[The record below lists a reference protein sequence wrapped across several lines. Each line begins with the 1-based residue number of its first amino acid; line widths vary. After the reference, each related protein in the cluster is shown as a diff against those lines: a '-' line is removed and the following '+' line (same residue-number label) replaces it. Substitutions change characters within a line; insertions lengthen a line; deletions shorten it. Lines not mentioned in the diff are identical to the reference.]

1 MFKNAIDAAVAACL
15 SLLLELSGNP
25 KAGNVDREHNHTD
38 LKFEHFLA
46 SATGAFPAFIKAAE
60 SRKIGESI
68 LMAVEESKKWHK
80 ANNVHFGAFLLLIPL
95 LTAWDEK
102 GMRKM
107 GRKATE
113 NLKKTSYEESLN
125 LLKAFRMSSARVVN
139 AKNLDLRNAE
149 TERMLLDSKISIYD
163 WMAMA
168 PEENLIAQELIS
180 GYSVSIEGAEFILK
194 SEKPAKEAIV
204 DLYYHLLSTHP
215 DPLVIAKK
223 GREYANKL
231 MEWAKGAKNLK
242 ERRKL
247 DEKLLRDRANP
258 GTIADLTA
266 SSLYLAL
273 AEGWRF

>member
-15 SLLLELSGNP
+15 SMLLEVSGDP
-25 KAGNVDREHNHTD
+25 KAGNVDREHDYAD

-46 SATGAFPAFIKAAE
+46 SATGAFPAFIEAAK
-60 SRKIGESI
+60 SRKIGKCI
-68 LMAVEESKKWHK
+68 LMAVEESSRWHK
-80 ANNVHFGAFLLLIPL
+80 AGNVHFGAFLLLIPL
-95 LTAWDEK
+95 LTAWDEE

-113 NLKKTSYEESLN
+113 NLRKTSYWDSLN

-139 AKNLDLRNAE
+139 AKNLDLRDTK
-149 TERMLLDSKISIYD
+149 TEKMLLDSKINIYD

-168 PEENLIAQELIS
+168 PEENLIAKELVS

-194 SEKPAKEAIV
+194 SEKPAKETIV

-231 MEWAKGAKNLK
+231 MELAGKAKSFEARK
-242 ERRKL
+242 KL
-247 DEKLLRDRANP
+247 DERLLMDGANP